1 MSKKPWQGRFRH
13 DTSDVME
20 RFSQSVSFD
29 KRLYRQD
36 IEGSIAHARMLGERG
51 IIPKEDAC
59 LIIEG
64 LENIRHQ
71 IEDDS
76 FNWDP
81 SLEDVHMNIESAL
94 TRQIGDAGSR
104 LHTSRSRNDQVGLDF
119 RMYLREEARRIR
131 DLLVE
136 LLRVIIE
143 KAGEYSGTFMPGYT
157 HLQRAQPILLSHHLM
172 AYFEMFRRD
181 HGRLAGF
188 MNTLSASPLGSGALA
203 GTSFPID
210 REMTANELGFSEVS
224 RNSMDA
230 VSDRDFVAEF
240 LFAAA
245 LCQIHLSRLAEEI
258 ILWASTEFS
267 FVALPDSYSTGSSMM
282 PQKKNPDSAELIRG
296 KTGRMIGNLTSL
308 LVTLKGLPMAYN
320 RDLQEDKEP
329 TFDSVDTLSGSL
341 EVMAG
346 LLAGSSF
353 DRERLE
359 TATVDGF
366 ITATDLADYLVQ
378 KGVPFRNAHEI
389 TGKIVRD
396 CLDKGRVLSQMS
408 VDELR
413 TFSEYFNED
422 ALEILTVQASL
433 DKKDVPGGTAPARVQ
448 DAMEEARAFLAQ
460 IDTD

>member
-1 MSKKPWQGRFRH
+1 
-13 DTSDVME
+13 ME

-36 IEGSIAHARMLGERG
+36 IKGSIAHARMLAERG
-51 IIPKEDAC
+51 IIPKDDAR
-59 LIIEG
+59 LIIAG
-64 LENIRHQ
+64 LENIRNQ
-71 IEDDS
+71 IEGDNFS
-76 FNWDP
+76 WDP

-94 TRQIGDAGSR
+94 IEQIGDAGSR
-104 LHTSRSRNDQVGLDF
+104 LHTSRSRNDQVSLDF
-119 RMYLREEARRIR
+119 RMYLREEAGRIK

-143 KAGEYSGTFMPGYT
+143 KAEEYSGAFMPGYT
-157 HLQRAQPILLSHHLM
+157 HLQRAQPVLLSHHLM

-181 HGRLAGF
+181 LGRLTGF
-188 MNTLSASPLGSGALA
+188 MSTLSESPLGSGALA

-240 LFAAA
+240 LFATA
-245 LCQIHLSRLAEEI
+245 LCQVHLSRLAEEI
-258 ILWASTEFS
+258 ILWSSTEFS
-267 FVALPDSYSTGSSMM
+267 FVVLPDSYSTGSSMM

-308 LVTLKGLPMAYN
+308 LVSLKGLPMTYN

-329 TFDSVDTLSGSL
+329 TFDSVDTLTGSL

-346 LLAGSSF
+346 LLSESSF
-353 DRERLE
+353 DRKRLE
-359 TATVDGF
+359 AATVDGF

-389 TGKIVRD
+389 IGKIVRD
-396 CLDKGRVLSQMS
+396 CLDKGRVLSQLS
-408 VDELR
+408 IDELR
-413 TFSEYFNED
+413 TFSEHFNED
-422 ALEILTVQASL
+422 ALETLTVQASL
-433 DKKDVPGGTAPARVQ
+433 NEKDVPGGTAPARVQ
-448 DAMEEARAFLAQ
+448 DAMEEARAFLDQ

>member
-1 MSKKPWQGRFRH
+1 MSKKPWKGRFRH

-36 IEGSIAHARMLGERG
+36 IEGSIAHARMLAERE
-51 IIPKEDAC
+51 IIPKDDAR

-64 LENIRHQ
+64 LENIRNQ
-71 IEDDS
+71 IEGDNFS
-76 FNWDP
+76 WDP

-94 TRQIGDAGSR
+94 IEQIGDAGSR

-119 RMYLREEARRIR
+119 RMYLREEAGRIK

-143 KAGEYSGTFMPGYT
+143 KAEEYSGAFMPGYT
-157 HLQRAQPILLSHHLM
+157 HLQRAQPVLLSHHLM

-181 HGRLAGF
+181 LGRLTGF
-188 MNTLSASPLGSGALA
+188 MNTLSESPLGSGALA

-210 REMTANELGFSEVS
+210 REMTANELGFSGVS

-240 LFAAA
+240 LFATA
-245 LCQIHLSRLAEEI
+245 LCQVHLSRLAEEI
-258 ILWASTEFS
+258 ILWSSTEFS
-267 FVALPDSYSTGSSMM
+267 FVVLPDSYSTGSSMM

-308 LVTLKGLPMAYN
+308 LVTLKGLPMTYN

-329 TFDSVDTLSGSL
+329 TFDSVDTLTGSL
-341 EVMAG
+341 EVIAG
-346 LLAGSSF
+346 LLSESSF
-353 DRERLE
+353 DRKRLE
-359 TATVDGF
+359 AATVDGF

-389 TGKIVRD
+389 IGKIVRD
-396 CLDKGRVLSQMS
+396 CLDKGRVLSQLS
-408 VDELR
+408 VKELR
-413 TFSEYFNED
+413 TFSEHFNED
-422 ALEILTVQASL
+422 ALETLTVQASL
-433 DKKDVPGGTAPARVQ
+433 NEKDVPGGTAPARVQ
-448 DAMEEARAFLAQ
+448 DAMEEARAFLDQ